1 MKIESRKRSMYSW
14 FASEKTK
21 LYILV
26 VLSFLLILQ
35 CTLVHVTDN
44 TYLEHRTSK
53 NQDAQ
58 RNNTNRMMDQSE
70 PIESENFSN
79 VLENQTRI
87 VRALFRNQLQ
97 ADQFGLFFVLSGQS
111 KVLQYATFLIVI
123 CSSQMI
129 SMKYI
134 GVRQRKD
141 GKK

>member
-1 MKIESRKRSMYSW
+1 M
-14 FASEKTK
+14 
-21 LYILV
+21 
-26 VLSFLLILQ
+26 
-35 CTLVHVTDN
+35 VHVTDN

-87 VRALFRNQLQ
+87 VRALFQNQLQ

>member
-87 VRALFRNQLQ
+87 VRALFQNQLQ